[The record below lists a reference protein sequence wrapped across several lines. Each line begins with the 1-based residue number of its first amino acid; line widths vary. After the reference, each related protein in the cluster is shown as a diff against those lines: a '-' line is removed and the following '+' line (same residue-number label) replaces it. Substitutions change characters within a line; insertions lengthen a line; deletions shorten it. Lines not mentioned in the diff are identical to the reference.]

1 MEGSV
6 AGGTT
11 EVVVEL
17 VVVILKI
24 RHVNKNRMSVIF
36 RRYKPVVQEVGESH
50 HNVAFPLLQ
59 KPCLSS
65 QTQLNAR
72 AYYRIVLF
80 PVKVLLKEVHRILKR
95 RVVLDEVCY
104 FSSS

>member
-11 EVVVEL
+11 EVIVEL
-17 VVVILKI
+17 VVAILKI
-24 RHVNKNRMSVIF
+24 GHVIKNRMSVIF
-36 RRYKPVVQEVGESH
+36 RRYKPVVQEVGESP

-59 KPCLSS
+59 KPCLSGP
-65 QTQLNAR
+65 TQLNAI

-80 PVKVLLKEVHRILKR
+80 LMKVLLKEVHRILKR
-95 RVVLDEVCY
+95 RAVLDEVCY